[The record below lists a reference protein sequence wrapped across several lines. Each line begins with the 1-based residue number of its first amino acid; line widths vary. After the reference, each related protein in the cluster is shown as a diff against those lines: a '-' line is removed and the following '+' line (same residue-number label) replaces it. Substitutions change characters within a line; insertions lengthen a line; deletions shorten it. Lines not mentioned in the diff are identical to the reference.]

1 MSVFFTTQNT
11 NSVQVQQENAC
22 SKIDSE
28 DLAGD

>member
-22 SKIDSE
+22 FKRVLKLTVKI
-28 DLAGD
+28 